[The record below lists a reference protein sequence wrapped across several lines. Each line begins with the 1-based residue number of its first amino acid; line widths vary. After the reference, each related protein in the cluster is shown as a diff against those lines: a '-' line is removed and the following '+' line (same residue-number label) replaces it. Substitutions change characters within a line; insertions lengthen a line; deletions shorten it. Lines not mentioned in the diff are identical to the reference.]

1 MHSELDCS
9 AGQAWDKPEN
19 VSKEERVAT
28 GLWISLDKGKWKW
41 GYEFRRNPSHGK
53 EMKKGSEVEYCLV
66 EGKRWGFG
74 QRRK

>member
-53 EMKKGSEVEYCLV
+53 EMKEGSEVEYCLV
-66 EGKRWGFG
+66 EGKGGFG

>member
-1 MHSELDCS
+1 MHSERECS

-19 VSKEERVAT
+19 VSNEERVAT

-41 GYEFRRNPSHGK
+41 GYEFRRNPSYGK
-53 EMKKGSEVEYCLV
+53 EMKEGSGVLSGGG
-66 EGKRWGFG
+66 EGGFG